1 MPWTQADARKLTA
14 TESGRDAT
22 MPGMIRIR
30 EAAGDD
36 LPALGR
42 LFDEYRQFYQ
52 LPTEVEGA
60 TGYIGARLAAGDSVV
75 LVAADE
81 SEQLLGFTQLY
92 PTWCSLLAGPVYV
105 LYDLYV
111 PPHARRRGVARTLLE
126 AAAGRA
132 KRDGKLRMTLSTART
147 NVNAQ
152 ALYESLGWERDNE
165 FYVYNLSPR

>member
-1 MPWTQADARKLTA
+1 
-14 TESGRDAT
+14 
-22 MPGMIRIR
+22 MIHIR
-30 EAAGDD
+30 EARSRD

-42 LFDEYRQFYQ
+42 LFDDYRQFYK
-52 LPTEVEGA
+52 LPTAVERA
-60 TGYIGARLAAGDSVV
+60 TEYIRARLAAGDSIV

-111 PPHARRRGVARTLLE
+111 PPHARRQGIARALIE
-126 AAAGRA
+126 AAAQRA
-132 KRDGKLRMTLSTART
+132 SRDGKLRMTLSTARS

-165 FYVYNLSPR
+165 FYVYNLSVS

>member
-1 MPWTQADARKLTA
+1 MQ
-14 TESGRDAT
+14 
-22 MPGMIRIR
+22 GMIRIR
-30 EAAGDD
+30 AAASYD

-42 LFDEYRQFYQ
+42 LFDEYRQFYK
-52 LPTEVEGA
+52 LPTELERA
-60 TGYIGARLAAGDSVV
+60 TEYIRARLAAGDSVV

-111 PPHARRRGVARTLLE
+111 SPRARRRGIARALLE
-126 AAAGRA
+126 AAAARA
-132 KRDGKLRMTLSTART
+132 RRDGKLRMTLSTAKT

-165 FYVYNLSPR
+165 FYVYNLSIA

>member
-1 MPWTQADARKLTA
+1 
-14 TESGRDAT
+14 
-22 MPGMIRIR
+22 MPGEIQIR
-30 EAAGDD
+30 EARSGD

-42 LFDEYRQFYQ
+42 LFDEYRQFYK
-52 LPTEVEGA
+52 LPTEVGKA
-60 TGYIGARLAAGDSVV
+60 TAYITARLAAGDSVV

-81 SEQLLGFTQLY
+81 SQQLAGFTQLY

-111 PPHARRRGVARTLLE
+111 PPRARRHGIARALLE
-126 AAAGRA
+126 AATERA
-132 KRDGKLRMTLSTART
+132 RRDGKLRMTLSTAKT

-165 FYVYNLSPR
+165 FYVYNLSPA

>member
-1 MPWTQADARKLTA
+1 
-14 TESGRDAT
+14 
-22 MPGMIRIR
+22 MIHVR
-30 EAAGDD
+30 EARSPD

-52 LPTEVEGA
+52 LSADVERA
-60 TGYIGARLAAGDSVV
+60 TDYITARLAAGDSVV

-111 PPHARRRGVARTLLE
+111 APRARRRGVARALLE
-126 AAAGRA
+126 AAADRA
-132 KRDGKLRMTLSTART
+132 RRDGKLRMTLSTART

-152 ALYESLGWERDNE
+152 ALYESLGWARDDE
-165 FYVYNLSPR
+165 FYVYNLSPT

>member
-1 MPWTQADARKLTA
+1 MTHI
-14 TESGRDAT
+14 RDASS
-22 MPGMIRIR
+22 G
-30 EAAGDD
+30 D

-42 LFDEYRQFYQ
+42 LFDEYRQFYK
-52 LPTEVEGA
+52 LPGDLERA
-60 TGYIGARLAAGDSVV
+60 TAYITARRAAGDSVV

-111 PPHARRRGVARTLLE
+111 PPGARRRGIGRALLE
-126 AAAGRA
+126 AAADRA
-132 KRDGKLRMTLSTART
+132 RRDGKLRMTLSTAKP

-152 ALYESLGWERDNE
+152 TLYESLGWERDNE
-165 FYVYNLSPR
+165 FYVYNLNLT